1 MFRPLLGKG
10 LLYDIWQRLL
20 KQGLSGRQGF
30 CQAMTK
36 RFGAKDA
43 RRAMEYRPMPTAPR
57 NLTVGSELME
67 REYEQAIFA
76 GGCFWCMVSPF
87 DALPGVVEIK
97 SGYTGGHLEN
107 PGYQDVKAQTSG
119 HYEAVKIVFDPSV
132 LSFEKLL
139 QAFWMQIDPTD
150 AGGQFH
156 DRGPSYRTAIFYT
169 TSAQR
174 EAAEASKQAL
184 DASGRF
190 PAPVVTPVFPAAI
203 FYDAEEYHQDFHIK
217 NPTDYKKDRSS
228 SGRDEFIKKYW
239 GDEYWA
245 LFA

>member
-1 MFRPLLGKG
+1 M
-10 LLYDIWQRLL
+10 D
-20 KQGLSGRQGF
+20 
-30 CQAMTK
+30 
-36 RFGAKDA
+36 
-43 RRAMEYRPMPTAPR
+43 
-57 NLTVGSELME
+57 

-87 DALPGVVEIK
+87 DALPGVIEIK

-107 PGYQDVKAQTSG
+107 PTYRDVKTQASG
-119 HYEAVKIVFDPSV
+119 HYEGVKIVYDPAV
-132 LSFEKLL
+132 LSFDKLL
-139 QAFWMQIDPTD
+139 RAYWMQIDPTD

-156 DRGPSYRTAIFYT
+156 DRGSAYRTAIFYT
-169 TSAQR
+169 TTAQR
-174 EAAEASKQAL
+174 DSAETSKREL

-190 PAPVVTPVFPAAI
+190 PAPVVTLVLPAAT
-203 FYDAEEYHQDFHIK
+203 FYDAEEYHQDFHAK
-217 NPTDYKKDRSS
+217 NPDEYKEDRSS